1 MNLLVIIL
9 LLKISF
15 SKLQTLLKI
24 NRRSFH
30 PASLI
35 LMILIIIGCD
45 KEVSRSPVE
54 SEAPKGF
61 IYINS
66 TPNGFTIFQNGRNTG
81 RLTPD
86 SISYIESGIYEITL
100 KKKYFKDT
108 SVAVTLNEDEKLTV
122 SIDIASNP
130 SMYGNLLLQSS
141 PAGAE
146 IIIND
151 SATGKITPSTFS
163 GLLPGEYTVKFKL
176 LNHRDKEINTVVQS
190 NKTNSYSEEL
200 RDTSVW
206 VDYQVFNSGIASN
219 NLTAINIDQNNLK
232 WIGSLDK
239 GIIRYDEI
247 GFNYYDKTNSSIPSN
262 KINCISIDNQ
272 NRVWVGT
279 DFGIGIFDGSSW
291 VTYNRTNSGLTSE
304 FINTIRFDNTGNAWI
319 GTTANLVK
327 FDGSNWTIY
336 NEPNSLDWIN
346 DIFIENENKLWL
358 GTKLGGIFIF
368 ENEIFTSLP
377 KLQYGYPSLTISSIE
392 RDVFNNV
399 WFCFL
404 PDSSGRG
411 GVSYFNGN
419 SFTNFL
425 LGSTQNFVR
434 NIFIDGQ
441 DNKWIATSE
450 GFFVFDP
457 QNNSTVYRTNNSL
470 ISSNNIISSVRDN
483 NGNTWLTT
491 FASGLNKF
499 KTPR

>member
-1 MNLLVIIL
+1 MKSTI
-9 LLKISF
+9 
-15 SKLQTLLKI
+15 KI
-24 NRRSFH
+24 NIGITLYALCLWMAVLFV
-30 PASLI
+30 
-35 LMILIIIGCD
+35 GCD

-61 IYINS
+61 IYVNS
-66 TPNGFTIFQNGRNTG
+66 NPSGFTIFQNDRNTG

-86 SISYIESGIYEITL
+86 SISYIESGVYEITL

-108 SVAVTLNEDEKLTV
+108 SIVVTLNEDEKLQV

-130 SMYGNLLLQSS
+130 SMYGNLSLQTA
-141 PAGAE
+141 PVGAE

-163 GLLPGEYTVKFKL
+163 GLFPGEYRVRFKL
-176 LNHRDKEINTVVQS
+176 VNHRDEEIIAVVQS
-190 NKTNSYSEEL
+190 SRTNDYIEEL

-206 VDYQVFNSGIASN
+206 IDYQVFNSGISSN
-219 NLTAINIDQNNLK
+219 NLTSIAIDQNNVK
-232 WIGSLDK
+232 WIGSLDR
-239 GIIRYDEI
+239 GLIRFDELS
-247 GFNYYDKTNSSIPSN
+247 FTNYEVANSSIPAN
-262 KINCISIDNQ
+262 KINCIAVDNQ
-272 NRVWVGT
+272 NRIWVGT
-279 DFGIGIFDGSSW
+279 DFGIGIFNGSSW
-291 VTYNRTNSGLTSE
+291 ITYNRSNSGLTSE
-304 FINTIRFDNTGNAWI
+304 FINTIKFDNTGSAWI
-319 GTTANLVK
+319 GTTSNLVK
-327 FDGSNWTIY
+327 FDGSNWTLY

-346 DIFIENENKLWL
+346 DIYVESGNKLWV

-377 KLQYGYPSLTISSIE
+377 KLQYGYPSLTISSIN

-411 GVSYFNGN
+411 GVSNFSGN
-419 SFTNFL
+419 SFANFL

-434 NIFIDGQ
+434 DVFIDEQ
-441 DNKWIATSE
+441 NFKWFATSE
-450 GFFVFDP
+450 GFFVFDS
-457 QNNSTVYRTNNSL
+457 QNNSIVYKTNNSL

-483 NGNTWLTT
+483 NGNVWLTT

-499 KTPR
+499 KTTR

>member
-1 MNLLVIIL
+1 M
-9 LLKISF
+9 LKISF

-24 NRRSFH
+24 NRRFFH

-54 SEAPKGF
+54 SEAPRGF
-61 IYINS
+61 IYVSSNPS
-66 TPNGFTIFQNGRNTG
+66 GFTIFQNDRNTG

-86 SISYIESGIYEITL
+86 SISYLESGFYEITL

-108 SVAVTLNEDEKLTV
+108 SLVVTLNEDEKLQV

-130 SMYGNLLLQSS
+130 SMYGNLSLQTA
-141 PAGAE
+141 PVGAE

-151 SATGKITPSTFS
+151 SVTGRNTPSTFS
-163 GLLPGEYTVKFKL
+163 GLLPGEYLVRFKL
-176 LNHRDKEINTVVQS
+176 LNHRETEIIAVVQS
-190 NKTNSYSEEL
+190 SKTNSYSEEL
-200 RDTSVW
+200 RDTTVW
-206 VDYQVFNSGIASN
+206 IDYQVFNSSIASN
-219 NLTAINIDQNNLK
+219 NLTAIAIDQNNVK

-239 GIIRYDEI
+239 GLIRFDETN
-247 GFNYYDKTNSSIPSN
+247 FTNYEVANSSIPAN
-262 KINCISIDNQ
+262 KINCIAVDNQ
-272 NRVWVGT
+272 NRIWVGT
-279 DFGIGIFDGSSW
+279 DFGIGIFNGSSW
-291 VTYNRTNSGLTSE
+291 ITYNRNNSGLTSE
-304 FINTIRFDNTGNAWI
+304 FINTIKFDNTGSAWI
-319 GTTANLVK
+319 GTTSNLVK
-327 FDGSNWTIY
+327 FDGSNWTLY

-346 DIFIENENKLWL
+346 DIYIESGNKLWV

-377 KLQYGYPSLTISSIE
+377 KLQYGYPSLTISSID
-392 RDVFNNV
+392 RDEFNNV

-411 GVSYFNGN
+411 GASNFSGN

-434 NIFIDGQ
+434 DIFIDEQ
-441 DNKWIATSE
+441 NFKWLSTSE
-450 GFFVFDP
+450 GFFVLDS
-457 QNNSTVYRTNNSL
+457 QNNLTVYKTNNSL

-483 NGNTWLTT
+483 NGNVWLTT

-499 KTPR
+499 KTTR